1 VRPLNVA
8 IVGCGRMGRE
18 RARCVQSLHHDL
30 IFVVDTDVD
39 RAMEL
44 AREYGAKVI
53 ANVETCLNV
62 GVDAL
67 FLCTPPGLRGSVADA
82 CVNYRVPFLVEKP
95 IGISAAQSSAL
106 ADQVRRSELVHAVG
120 YMNRYRRSVMFAKE
134 LVRGSRVIGIAAH
147 WVCSRYKVP
156 WVDDEQLSGG
166 PYNDQAIHLV
176 DLSRFLIGEVV
187 EVQATFQT
195 AERAAWLL
203 RFESGAIATIFYSC
217 EAKAKDIQLE
227 AFTEQ
232 GTLRLT
238 GWNFRLTSNTI
249 DETYPDDLVED
260 AFLIETEA
268 FLESVRSGHTD
279 RLRCGMQDALATQRV
294 IDATRQSHSL
304 GRSVSVAR
312 PAGEQSCDGINGQR
326 IMEGEFE

>member
-1 VRPLNVA
+1 VRPLSVA

-18 RARCVQSLHHDL
+18 RARCVQSLQHDL
-30 IFVVDTDVD
+30 SFVVDTNVD
-39 RAMEL
+39 RATDL
-44 AREYGAKVI
+44 ARQYGAKVI
-53 ANVETCLNV
+53 ANVETCLDL
-62 GVDAL
+62 GIDAL
-67 FLCTPPGLRGSVADA
+67 FLCTPPGLRGAAPDA
-82 CVNYRVPFLVEKP
+82 CVHYRVPFLVEKP

-106 ADQVRRSELVHAVG
+106 ADQVRRSKLVHAVG
-120 YMNRYRRSVMFAKE
+120 FMNRYRRTVMFARE
-134 LVRGSRVIGIAAH
+134 LLSGSRVIGIAAH
-147 WVCSRYKVP
+147 WVCGRYKVP

-217 EAKAKDIQLE
+217 EANAKDIQLE

-249 DETYPDDLVED
+249 DGTYPDDSVED
-260 AFLIETEA
+260 IFLIETEA
-268 FLESVRSGHTD
+268 FLESVQSGHAD
-279 RLRCGMQDALATQRV
+279 RLRCGMEDALATQMV

-304 GRSVSVAR
+304 GRSVSLLKQPESRAAMV
-312 PAGEQSCDGINGQR
+312 
-326 IMEGEFE
+326 

>member
-1 VRPLNVA
+1 MN
-8 IVGCGRMGRE
+8 
-18 RARCVQSLHHDL
+18 
-30 IFVVDTDVD
+30 
-39 RAMEL
+39 L
-44 AREYGAKVI
+44 AQEYGAQVI
-53 ANVETCLNV
+53 ADVDMCLES

-67 FLCTPPGLRGSVADA
+67 FLCTPPGLRGSVLDA

-106 ADQVRRSELVHAVG
+106 AVQVHRSELVHAVG

-134 LVRGSRVIGIAAH
+134 LVRASKVIGIAAH
-147 WVCSRYKVP
+147 WVCSRYKAP
-156 WVDDEQLSGG
+156 WVDDEHLSGG

-176 DLSRFLIGEVV
+176 DLSRFLIGEVE

-203 RFESGAIATIFYSC
+203 RFDSGAIANIFYSC
-217 EAKAKDIQLE
+217 EARAKDIQLE

-238 GWNFRLTSNTI
+238 GWNFQLTSNTI
-249 DETYPDDLVED
+249 DGTYPDDLVED
-260 AFLIETEA
+260 IFLIETKA
-268 FLESVRSGHTD
+268 FLDSVRSGDTD

-294 IDATRQSHSL
+294 IDAARQSHSL
-304 GRSVSVAR
+304 GRSVSVAK
-312 PAGEQSCDGINGQR
+312 PPTEQICDVVNGWGR
-326 IMEGEFE
+326 MEGEVG